1 MKRVR
6 LGVYIPDREYAD
18 RFTSCLVNHYQQQL
32 ELHMYT
38 DREALQAATGDL
50 DVILMEACGLESAQF
65 SCPIVCLADEES
77 PARPGTEEGCV
88 QMVEKYQEVS
98 RIVDAI
104 MRQIG
109 DEVRGVQH
117 GGGIGSARLF
127 AVYSLSENEYQ
138 MPLAVTLASILSERE
153 RVLILDL
160 QENSGFSQLVGE
172 RQGQGLED
180 LLVMAASG
188 RFASGRMVSCIG
200 HMEQAD
206 YVYPV
211 KNTECLC
218 ETEGA
223 VYRSLVRVLAQEMG
237 YQTVIVNLGSRFVGF
252 FELLNEC
259 QEIYLVK
266 PRGGLAQWRQ
276 QEFLGELET
285 HGMEAPGGRL
295 HEVELPVL
303 TNPAIS
309 CERLVEQWKWNE
321 FGDRIRGMVPGV
333 MACG

>member
-18 RFTSCLVNHYQQQL
+18 RFTSCLMNHYRQQL
-32 ELHMYT
+32 EMHIYT
-38 DREALQAATGDL
+38 EKEALQAASGEL
-50 DVILMEACGLESAQF
+50 DVILMEPCGLENAGI
-65 SCPIVCLADEES
+65 SCPIVCLVDEEGQ
-77 PARPGTEEGCV
+77 AELGTGEGCV
-88 QMVEKYQEVS
+88 QMVEKYQEVN
-98 RIVDAI
+98 RIVDEI

-109 DEVRGVQH
+109 DEVRGVQQSDR
-117 GGGIGSARLF
+117 IERARMF

-160 QENSGFSQLVGE
+160 QENSGFSQLIGE
-172 RQGQGLED
+172 RQGQGLEE
-180 LLVMAASG
+180 LLVMAESG

-200 HMEQAD
+200 HMDQAD

-218 ETEGA
+218 EAEGA
-223 VYRSLVRVLAQEMG
+223 LYQSLIRVLAKEMG
-237 YQTVIVNLGSRFVGF
+237 YQTVILSLGSRFVGF

-276 QEFLGELET
+276 REFLGELEA
-285 HGMEAPGGRL
+285 HGMEFTGQRL

-303 TNPAIS
+303 TSPAIS

-321 FGDRIRGMVPGV
+321 FGDRIRSMMPGV

>member
-6 LGVYIPDREYAD
+6 LGVYIPDREYAE
-18 RFTSCLVNHYQQQL
+18 RFTGCLMKHYRQQL
-32 ELHMYT
+32 ELHIYT
-38 DREALQAATGDL
+38 EKEALQAAAGGL
-50 DVILMEACGLESAQF
+50 DVILMEPCGLENAGI
-65 SCPIVCLADEES
+65 SCPIVCLGDEES
-77 PARPGTEEGCV
+77 QVRPGTEEGCV
-88 QMVEKYQEVS
+88 QMVEKYQEVN
-98 RIVDAI
+98 RIVDEI

-117 GGGIGSARLF
+117 SDKIERVRMF

-172 RQGQGLED
+172 RQGQGLEE
-180 LLVMAASG
+180 LLVMAESG
-188 RFASGRMVSCIG
+188 RFASGQMVSCIG
-200 HMEQAD
+200 HIEQAD

-218 ETEGA
+218 EAEGT
-223 VYRSLVRVLAQEMG
+223 VYQSLIRVLAREMG
-237 YQTVIVNLGSRFVGF
+237 YQTVILSLGSRFVGF

-276 QEFLGELET
+276 REFLGELEA
-285 HGMEAPGGRL
+285 HGMEFAGERL
-295 HEVELPVL
+295 HEVALPVL
-303 TNPAIS
+303 TSPAIS

-321 FGDRIRGMVPGV
+321 FGDRIRSMMPGV